1 MKGMLRTM
9 AVVAVL
15 FLAPALA
22 FGANGDTINIGG
34 SVPLVLS
41 LTLTPDP
48 NADNLTLHA
57 PAAPATATIATID
70 VTTNNTGGWELYA
83 YSATADAGTTSV
95 LENADGNEIGYTVTF
110 TSDGGA
116 NLTDTA
122 IPNGG
127 QMLTEYATNETEAA
141 SPLVINYPQAQ
152 NYSAGYYSDQLT
164 IVLRAK

>member
-1 MKGMLRTM
+1 MKGMLRIM

-15 FLAPALA
+15 LLAPALA

-41 LTLTPDP
+41 LTVTPDA

-57 PAAPATATIATID
+57 PAAAATAPIATID

-83 YSATADAGTTSV
+83 YSATADAGASSI
-95 LENADGNEIGYTVTF
+95 LENADGDDIGYTVTF

-116 NLTDTA
+116 GVSDTA

-127 QMLTEYATNETEAA
+127 LMLTEYATNETEAA
-141 SPLVINYPQAQ
+141 SPLVINYAQAQ
-152 NYSAGYYSDQLT
+152 NYPAGYYSDQLT

>member
-1 MKGMLRTM
+1 MKGMLRIM

-41 LTLTPDP
+41 LTVTPDA

-57 PAAPATATIATID
+57 PAAAATATIATID

-83 YSATADAGTTSV
+83 YSATADAGTSSI
-95 LENADGNEIGYTVTF
+95 LENADGDDIGYTVTF

-116 NLTDTA
+116 GVTDTA
-122 IPNGG
+122 IPSGG
-127 QMLTEYATNETEAA
+127 QLLTEYATNQTEAT
-141 SPLVINYPQAQ
+141 SPLVINYAQAE
-152 NYSAGYYSDQLT
+152 NYPAGYYSDQLT

>member
-1 MKGMLRTM
+1 MKRMLRIM

-41 LTLTPDP
+41 LTVTPDAD
-48 NADNLTLHA
+48 ADNLTLHA
-57 PAAPATATIATID
+57 PAANTTVSIATID

-83 YSATADAGTTSV
+83 YSATADAGTASV
-95 LENADGNEIGYTVTF
+95 LANADGDDIGYSVTF

-116 NLTDTA
+116 GVTDTA

-127 QMLTEYATNETEAA
+127 QLLAEYASNETEVD
-141 SPLVINYPQAQ
+141 SPLEITYAQAENYE
-152 NYSAGYYSDQLT
+152 AGYYSDQLT

>member
-9 AVVAVL
+9 AVAAVL

-41 LTLTPDP
+41 LTVTPDA

-57 PAAPATATIATID
+57 PAANTTAGIATID
-70 VTTNNTGGWELYA
+70 VSTNNTGGWELYA

-95 LENADGNEIGYTVTF
+95 LENSDGDTIGYTVTF

-116 NLTDTA
+116 GVTDTA
-122 IPNGG
+122 IGTGG
-127 QMLTEYATNETEAA
+127 LLLAEYTTNETEVG
-141 SPLVINYPQAQ
+141 SPLEILYPQAE
-152 NYSAGYYSDQLT
+152 NYPAGYYSDQLT